1 MVAGA
6 RAGGSEAVAGRG
18 VTEARRLFLLRLRW
32 LRWPRV
38 ADVVVVVVIPAVV
51 LLVAVAVLGIL
62 VVVAVVDL
70 ARRLRWRRPAGT
82 VVRCVVVVADT
93 SRVADILLRVRLLVA
108 MQLLLLLLATVHIT
122 IIVALLLHGRD
133 IVAAVELLRRRVRR
147 ENALPLARAGALL
160 APAEYAGEQR
170 RLLVAVRELLLVV
183 SPVTALGVL
192 LVVVGAGD
200 RLGALVALL
209 PLALAGEGDLG
220 QDGENEEEATK
231 RSARTRYQSK
241 RE

>member
-1 MVAGA
+1 MVVG
-6 RAGGSEAVAGRG
+6 
-18 VTEARRLFLLRLRW
+18 
-32 LRWPRV
+32 
-38 ADVVVVVVIPAVV
+38 VIPAVV
-51 LLVAVAVLGIL
+51 LLVVVAVLSIF
-62 VVVAVVDL
+62 VIVAVVDL
-70 ARRLRWRRPAGT
+70 ARWLRWRRPAGA

-108 MQLLLLLLATVHIT
+108 MQLLLLAAVHVT

-133 IVAAVELLRRRVRR
+133 IVAAVELLGRRVRR
-147 ENALPLARAGALL
+147 ENALPLARAVALL
-160 APAEYAGEQR
+160 APAEDAGEQR

-183 SPVTALGVL
+183 GSEALGVL
-192 LVVVGAGD
+192 LVVVVGAGD

-231 RSARTRYQSK
+231 RSARTLPEESK
-241 RE
+241 GEGDKLTCTKWQWRDRQPAACTPIQTSAAR